1 MKVKSMLRRINIS
14 AALIVLICFFLPWEQ
29 VSCGGAKDTLSG
41 LDLARHD
48 HTALWIVPLLML
60 AVLVIGL
67 MRRQREKPGTLAI
80 VSLVAG
86 GATAYLM
93 NDERTR
99 VNDAAGVIS
108 AQLTGWF
115 WLALISS
122 VALMIGSV
130 AMLVRRQRAP

>member
-1 MKVKSMLRRINIS
+1 MMRRINIS
-14 AALIVLICFFLPWEQ
+14 AGLIVLICFFLPWEQ

-48 HTALWIVPLLML
+48 HFALWVIPLLML

-67 MRRQREKPGTLAI
+67 MRRQREKPATLAI

-130 AMLVRRQRAP
+130 AMLMRRQRAP

>member
-1 MKVKSMLRRINIS
+1 MMRRINIS
-14 AALIVLICFFLPWEQ
+14 AGLIVLICFFLPWEQ

-48 HTALWIVPLLML
+48 HFALWVIPLQML
-60 AVLVIGL
+60 AVLVVGL
-67 MRRQREKPGTLAI
+67 LRRQREKPSALAI

>member
-1 MKVKSMLRRINIS
+1 MLRRINIS

-48 HTALWIVPLLML
+48 HATLWLVPLLML

-67 MRRQREKPGTLAI
+67 VRRQKAKRAELGI
-80 VSLVAG
+80 VSLISGAG
-86 GATAYLM
+86 AAYLM
-93 NDERTR
+93 NDQRTK
-99 VNDAAGVIS
+99 VSDASGFIS

-115 WLALISS
+115 WFAFITSLALVIGGA
-122 VALMIGSV
+122 AL
-130 AMLVRRQRAP
+130 LLKRQKGP

>member
-1 MKVKSMLRRINIS
+1 MMRRINIS
-14 AALIVLICFFLPWEQ
+14 TALIVLICFFLPWEQ

-48 HTALWIVPLLML
+48 HFALWVIPLLML

-122 VALMIGSV
+122 AALMIGSV
-130 AMLVRRQRAP
+130 AMLMRRQRAP

>member
-1 MKVKSMLRRINIS
+1 MKVELMMRRINIS
-14 AALIVLICFFLPWEQ
+14 TALIVLICFFLPWEQ

-48 HTALWIVPLLML
+48 HFALWVIPLQML
-60 AVLVIGL
+60 AVLVVGL
-67 MRRQREKPGTLAI
+67 LRRQREKPSALAI

-99 VNDAAGVIS
+99 VEQG
-108 AQLTGWF
+108 
-115 WLALISS
+115 
-122 VALMIGSV
+122 
-130 AMLVRRQRAP
+130 R